1 MTEASRNLS
10 IKSLL
15 PLLRYGLFLL
25 GLYLYVLWIDDHGG
39 LGAASFH
46 LQWLELVFVVY
57 LYAYFYSILRSSRWR
72 TLIAAVPVII
82 GYLVQDIFF
91 LAYGKVFRII
101 EVLELPE
108 LLQVLPAGY
117 LAMAAGFL
125 LLPLLIFLAG
135 INYSKQRAI
144 ISGAL
149 PLVVLAGLVV
159 FAPNAYTGFIQ
170 KAGNGIVIFSDAKSV
185 ESNGRY
191 VMLFYQEAERINAL
205 DVTRPFRDRA
215 AYDRAAEVQAA
226 EISRDSNRRNVH
238 LIVLESLLDPTLFR
252 SVRFSNNPV
261 HPEFEKLFGDRL
273 GLSVAPVFGGATA
286 QAEFEILCG
295 IPALE
300 KLSSIEFNVFTGAP
314 VYCLPGL
321 LHKTGYRTLAT
332 NAYKPNF
339 FNALPAYRGTGFA
352 EIYFP
357 EEYSATRETYFS
369 AGETGNED
377 DYMFDGV
384 LFDQNLAF
392 VEQSIEEN
400 SSRPIFNYMMAI
412 YGHTPHI
419 LDPDKRPE
427 ILQLESDYADDHLQR
442 AANQFYYRTGAI
454 ASYVNSLIELDRDSL
469 IILMSDHVPP
479 LRNGPN
485 TYRELGYMDN
495 IEQSYYY
502 NRIMIVENGEPVVYD
517 NLRHYDMPDL
527 VLNYLTD
534 GHYCSSNNCAFL
546 AATPAPDRE
555 SLLDRYYLL
564 MAHASE

>member
-1 MTEASRNLS
+1 MTKTNQNLL

-15 PLLRYGLFLL
+15 MLVRYSLFVL

-46 LQWLELVFVVY
+46 MQWLELVFVVY
-57 LYAYFYSILRSSRWR
+57 LYAYFYTILRPSRWR
-72 TLIAAVPVII
+72 ALIAAVPIII

-135 INYSKQRAI
+135 INFRRRHAI
-144 ISGAL
+144 ITGAL
-149 PLVVLAGLVV
+149 PLVMLAALIM

-205 DVTRPFRDRA
+205 DVTRPFLNRA
-215 AYDRAAEVQAA
+215 AYDRDAEVKAA
-226 EISRDSNRRNVH
+226 EIGRDSNQHSVH
-238 LIVLESLLDPTLFR
+238 LIVLESFLDPTLFQ
-252 SVRFSNNPV
+252 SARFNKNPV

-321 LHKTGYRTLAT
+321 LQKTGYRSLAT

-339 FNALPAYRGTGFA
+339 FNALPAYKGAGFA

-377 DYMFDGV
+377 DYMFDGE

-392 VEQSIEEN
+392 VKQSLEED
-400 SSRPIFNYMMAI
+400 STRPLFNYMMAI

-427 ILQLESDYADDHLQR
+427 ILELESDYADDHLQR
-442 AANQFYYRTGAI
+442 AANQFYYRTEAI
-454 ASYVNSLIELDRDSL
+454 ASYVNALIELDRDSL
-469 IILMSDHVPP
+469 IILVSDHVPP

-485 TYRELGYMDN
+485 TYRELGYMN
-495 IEQSYYY
+495 NVEQSYYY
-502 NRIMIVENGEPVVYD
+502 NRIMIVENGEPVAHG
-517 NLRHYDMPDL
+517 NLRHYDIPDV
-527 VLNYLTD
+527 VLNYVTD
-534 GHYCSSNNCAFL
+534 GHYCRNNSCAFL
-546 AATPAPDRE
+546 AATPGQDRE

>member
-1 MTEASRNLS
+1 M
-10 IKSLL
+10 
-15 PLLRYGLFLL
+15 RYCLFLL

-39 LGAASFH
+39 LGAATFH

-57 LYAYFYSILRSSRWR
+57 LYAYFYLILRSSRWR
-72 TLIAAVPVII
+72 ALIAAVPIII

-117 LAMAAGFL
+117 LAMAAGFM
-125 LLPLLIFLAG
+125 LLPMFVFLAG
-135 INYSKQRAI
+135 INYRKHQAI
-144 ISGAL
+144 ATGAV
-149 PLVVLAGLVV
+149 PLVMLAGLVM

-170 KAGNGIVIFSDAKSV
+170 KAGNGIIKFSDAKSV

-191 VMLFYQEAERINAL
+191 VMLFYQEAARINAL
-205 DVTRPFRDRA
+205 DVTRPFRNRV
-215 AYDRAAEVQAA
+215 AYDRDAEVRAA

-238 LIVLESLLDPTLFR
+238 LIVLESFLDPTLFQ
-252 SVRFSNNPV
+252 SARFSKNPV
-261 HPEFEKLFGDRL
+261 HPEFEKFFGDRL
-273 GLSVAPVFGGATA
+273 GLSVASVFGGATA

-321 LHKTGYRTLAT
+321 LQMTGYRSLAT

-339 FNALPAYRGTGFA
+339 FNALPAYKGAGFA

-384 LFDQNLAF
+384 LFEQNLAF
-392 VEQSIEEN
+392 VKKHLEEEG
-400 SSRPIFNYMMAI
+400 SRPLLNYIMAI

-419 LDPDKRPE
+419 LDPDMRPE
-427 ILQLESDYADDHLQR
+427 ILEVESDYADDHLQR
-442 AANQFYYRTGAI
+442 AANQFYYRTEAI
-454 ASYVNSLIELDRDSL
+454 VSYVKALIELDRDSL
-469 IILMSDHVPP
+469 IILVSDHVPP

-485 TYRELGYMDN
+485 TYRELGYMNN

-502 NRIMIVENGEPVVYD
+502 NRLMIVENGEPAVYG
-517 NLRHYDMPDL
+517 NLRHYDIPDV
-527 VLNYLTD
+527 VLNYVTD
-534 GHYCSSNNCAFL
+534 GHYCRNNSCEFL
-546 AATPAPDRE
+546 AATPGQDRE
-555 SLLDRYYLL
+555 SLLDRYYLM

>member
-1 MTEASRNLS
+1 MMKANHNLS
-10 IKSLL
+10 IK
-15 PLLRYGLFLL
+15 PLLMLLRFSLFLL

-39 LGAASFH
+39 LGAATFH
-46 LQWLELVFVVY
+46 LQWLELAFVVY
-57 LYAYFYSILRSSRWR
+57 LYAYFYLILRPSRWR
-72 TLIAAVPVII
+72 ALLAAVPVII

-108 LLQVLPAGY
+108 LLQVLPAAY
-117 LAMAAGFL
+117 LAMAAGLL
-125 LLPLLIFLAG
+125 LLPLVVFLAT
-135 INYSKQRAI
+135 INYRRQRAI
-144 ISGAL
+144 VAGAM
-149 PLVVLAGLVV
+149 PLILLAGLVM
-159 FAPNAYTGFIQ
+159 FAPNAYTGFIK

-205 DVTRPFRDRA
+205 EITRPFRNRV
-215 AYDRAAEVQAA
+215 AYDREAEEKAA

-238 LIVLESLLDPTLFR
+238 LIVLESFLDPTLFQE
-252 SVRFSNNPV
+252 VRFSKHPV
-261 HPEFEKLFGDRL
+261 HPEFERLFGDRL

-321 LHKTGYRTLAT
+321 LQKTGYRSLVT

-339 FNALPAYRGTGFA
+339 FNALPAYKGAGFA

-377 DYMFDGV
+377 DYMFDGE

-392 VEQSIEEN
+392 VKHALEEDRG
-400 SSRPIFNYMMAI
+400 RPLFNYIMTI

-427 ILQLESDYADDHLQR
+427 ILQLESGYTDDHLQR

-454 ASYVNSLIELDRDSL
+454 ANYVNALIEIDRDSL

-485 TYRELGYMDN
+485 TYRELGYMN
-495 IEQSYYY
+495 NVEQGYYY
-502 NRIMIVENGEPVVYD
+502 NRIMIVANGEPVVYG
-517 NLRHYDMPDL
+517 NLRHYDIPDV
-527 VLNYLTD
+527 VLNYVTD
-534 GHYCSSNNCAFL
+534 GHYCRNNSCAFL
-546 AATPAPDRE
+546 AESPAKPRE
-555 SLLDRYYLL
+555 SLLDKYYLL